1 MNKEKIKIA
10 LAIFG
15 VAAIVTTV
23 AFALNVIVYYDA
35 ITKGEFEYVLC
46 ELFGNGYNR
55 GDYNTSNL
63 LIPMLIFDI
72 LSAFLWFACVFNF
85 LKAIPVKQEKDAK
98 GE

>member
-1 MNKEKIKIA
+1 MNKEKMKIA

-15 VAAIVTTV
+15 VAAIVTT
-23 AFALNVIVYYDA
+23 ASFALNVIVYYDA
-35 ITKGEFEYVLC
+35 ITKGAFGYVLR
-46 ELFGNGYNR
+46 ELFGNGYS
-55 GDYNTSNL
+55 DYATVNL

-72 LSAFLWFACVFNF
+72 LSAFFWFACVFNF

>member
-10 LAIFG
+10 LAIF
-15 VAAIVTTV
+15 VPAAIVTTV
-23 AFALNVIVYYDA
+23 ALTFNVIVYYDA
-35 ITKGEFEYVLC
+35 ITKGEFEYALR
-46 ELFGNGYNR
+46 ELFGNGYSS
-55 GDYNTSNL
+55 GDYDTRNL

-72 LSAFLWFACVFNF
+72 LSAFLWFACAFNF

>member
-1 MNKEKIKIA
+1 MNKEKMKIA

-15 VAAIVTTV
+15 VAAIVTT
-23 AFALNVIVYYDA
+23 ASLALNVIVYYDA

-55 GDYNTSNL
+55 GDYNTVNL